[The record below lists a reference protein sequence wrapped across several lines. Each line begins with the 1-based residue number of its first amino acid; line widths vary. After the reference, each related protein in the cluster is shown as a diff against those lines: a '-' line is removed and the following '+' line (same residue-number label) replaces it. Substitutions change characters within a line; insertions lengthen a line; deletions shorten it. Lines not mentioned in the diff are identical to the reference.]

1 MAAEKEKGAPRDQDK
16 LIRQLSLVTYLM
28 SRQGR
33 PVSAETIRQSV
44 EGYDDGSRSRE
55 AVARRFFADRDELRQ
70 LGIEI
75 ESHPGED
82 GDGDVYLLPPDNF
95 FLPPVPFSPEEL
107 ASLHTCLH
115 LLDGQFAYSNLLRL
129 ALQGLALGT
138 GNTLEDPATSLVAV
152 DMPSAGFDA
161 EVAKRQARIDEAIA
175 KRKTIRFEYHSFSSD
190 TVEERLVD
198 PYSMIYTHG
207 DWYLVGY
214 SHERE
219 ALRLFKLRR
228 IRGRIRYLNKNEHNF
243 EVPADFQT
251 EDWRNL
257 QPWQLG
263 PRQGTA
269 EIRFSPRYSW
279 WAGNNFGH
287 CGELVPGE
295 DGSTIFRTGYAS
307 ATQICSLVLSHSD
320 ETLLDGPPELRELM
334 AGILDRIAELHD
346 GDAPVPAAA
355 MEPQPERAG
364 AVAGGG
370 SDSGG
375 PQPQV
380 EPDRFTHLAMT
391 VTYLV
396 DKLGGEMEARLPV
409 GEVCGDLGFSKD
421 ELEQAMNLLQLV
433 NTGAGGYL
441 ISGSVDGDF
450 LNISYWPEGDLLKKP
465 VRLTPRE
472 ARAMLLAVDLVGGQI
487 LAGKNQSLETAREK
501 IIHAAGGL
509 DDLDTIPI
517 GETEREDADICRA
530 INRGLA
536 EHRLVE
542 IEYLTRATG
551 KVEARVVEPYLVNNT
566 KGQWYLVA
574 WCRKR
579 DDIRTF
585 RFEMIKSARLLD
597 ETFEP
602 REIDLGPYRK
612 DPRQPSGRQA
622 PRRASVL
629 FSPTAA
635 RWVYEKQPD
644 TMVLEDGSLLGEIP
658 WFDDSWLV
666 DEILRYCGEAVL
678 IAPEDMREL
687 VREAASRLAAGY
699 R

>member
-1 MAAEKEKGAPRDQDK
+1 MAAEKVKGAPRDQDK

-28 SRQGR
+28 ARQGR

-44 EGYDDGSRSRE
+44 EGYDDGTRSQE
-55 AVARRFFADRDELRQ
+55 AVARRFFADRDELRR

-75 ESHPGED
+75 ESRPDED
-82 GDGDVYLLPPDNF
+82 GEGDAYLLPPDNF
-95 FLPPVPFSPEEL
+95 FLPPVDFSPDEL

-115 LLDGQFAYSNLLRL
+115 ILDGQFAYSNLLRL

-138 GNTLEDPATSLVAV
+138 GNTLEDPVTSCVAV

-175 KRKTIRFEYHSFSSD
+175 KHKTIRFEYHSFSTDS
-190 TVEERLVD
+190 VEERLVD
-198 PYSMIYTHG
+198 PYSMIYTQG
-207 DWYLVGY
+207 DWYLVGH
-214 SHERE
+214 SHERD

-228 IRGRIRYLNKNEHNF
+228 IRGRIRYLNKSEHNF
-243 EVPADFQT
+243 EVPADLRAEQ
-251 EDWRNL
+251 WRNL

-263 PRQGTA
+263 PRRGVA

-279 WAGNNFGH
+279 WAGNNYGH
-287 CGELVPGE
+287 CGELVPAE
-295 DGSTIFRTGYAS
+295 DGSVVFRTGYTSAS
-307 ATQICSLVLSHSD
+307 EICSLVLSHSE
-320 ETLLDGPPELRELM
+320 ETTLDGPPELQELLTD
-334 AGILDRIAELHD
+334 ILDRIAVLHD
-346 GDAPVPAAA
+346 GEAPVPAAA
-355 MEPQPERAG
+355 DPQPVQGGASSAG
-364 AVAGGG
+364 NAA
-370 SDSGG
+370 SPG

-380 EPDRFTHLAMT
+380 EPDRFAHLATT

-396 DKLGGEMEARLPV
+396 DRLGGEMDARLPV
-409 GEVCGDLGFSKD
+409 DEVCRDLGYSKD

-441 ISGSVDGDF
+441 ISGSVNGDF
-450 LNISYWPEGDLLKKP
+450 LHISYWPEGDLLKKP

-472 ARAMLLAVDLVGGQI
+472 ARAMLLAIDLVGGQI
-487 LAGKNQSLETAREK
+487 LAGRNQSLETAREK
-501 IIHAAGGL
+501 IIRAAGGL

-536 EHRLVE
+536 EQRLVE
-542 IEYLTRATG
+542 IEYLTRG
-551 KVEARVVEPYLVNNT
+551 SGQVETRVVEPYLVNNT

-574 WCRKR
+574 WCRMR
-579 DDIRTF
+579 DAIRTF

-602 REIDLGPYRK
+602 RDIDLGPYRK

-622 PRRASVL
+622 PRQASIL
-629 FSPTAA
+629 FSPTVA
-635 RWVYEKQPD
+635 RWVHEKQPG
-644 TMVLEDGSLLGEIP
+644 TVMLEDGSLLGGIP
-658 WFDDSWLV
+658 WFDDSWLI
-666 DEILRYCGEAVL
+666 DEVLQYCGEAVL
-678 IAPEDMREL
+678 IAPEDMRL
-687 VREAASRLAAGY
+687 QVRDAALRLTGLY